1 MVGVVDHGVDDLAL
15 GNYVDTL
22 KESTSTM
29 VTLTADVNGDTY
41 GSPGSFVTVYSE
53 TSGNVGGLKM
63 SNVVGFGNLII
74 DGDLT
79 LGGGFTWTGLV
90 VVTGT
95 VTFNGGGS
103 GVNIT
108 GAVMSGDSVSLNG
121 GLEIYYDSCAVGK
134 SLSSLGYRMINWR
147 QL

>member
-1 MVGVVDHGVDDLAL
+1 MI
-15 GNYVDTL
+15 TL
-22 KESTSTM
+22 N
-29 VTLTADVNGDTY
+29 ADVNGASY

-63 SNVVGFGNLII
+63 SNVYGYGNLIV

-79 LGGGFTWTGLV
+79 LGGGFNWTGLV

-103 GVNIT
+103 GVNIV
-108 GAVMSGDSVSLNG
+108 GAVMSGDAVSLNG
-121 GLEIYYDSCAVGK
+121 GLEIYYDSCAVGE
-134 SLSSLGYRMINWR
+134 SLSSLGYDLLNWR

>member
-1 MVGVVDHGVDDLAL
+1 
-15 GNYVDTL
+15 
-22 KESTSTM
+22 
-29 VTLTADVNGDTY
+29 
-41 GSPGSFVTVYSE
+41 
-53 TSGNVGGLKM
+53 M
-63 SNVVGFGNLII
+63 SNVDGFGNLIV

-108 GAVMSGDSVSLNG
+108 GAVMSGDAVTLNG
-121 GLEIYYDSCAVGK
+121 GLEIYYDSCAVGE
-134 SLSSLGYRMINWR
+134 SLSALGYDLINWR